1 MLLFVTLGLMSSKC
15 GLLEAVSTELI
26 LQLTVHLS
34 GSVILVVSGV
44 WWRLTLRWRW
54 TAGSTLFICRVRRR
68 TPVISAETAP
78 LNYSELKYTNWKTA
92 STWSVRTHLCPALLK
107 WSI

>member
-34 GSVILVVSGV
+34 GSVILVVSDV
-44 WWRLTLRWRW
+44 W
-54 TAGSTLFICRVRRR
+54 
-68 TPVISAETAP
+68 
-78 LNYSELKYTNWKTA
+78 
-92 STWSVRTHLCPALLK
+92 
-107 WSI
+107 